1 MIGTILLIVVAVVLL
16 AVLLWWLIVTTEG
29 VYLGRAV
36 VIWLYDIYARRY
48 DNIKQ
53 FQPQYEHWLVA
64 APLMEMIAP
73 LRAPLVLD
81 VATGTGRLPEAMLS
95 HMDFQGRVIGVD
107 LSRKMLQFAADKL
120 SVRTN
125 QVSLLWGP
133 AEQLPF
139 EDDLFDIVTC
149 LESLEFMRDP
159 AGVLCEMI
167 RVLRPGGMLFISNR
181 INVKFMPG
189 KVFDSERLTE
199 MLEACGVH
207 DVDIEPWQEDYQR
220 VWGMKA
226 GDSSPTGARP
236 IWEVLCCPYD
246 QTLFRQDADGR
257 FQCECGHDLNENAED
272 GIIDLFPLYS

>member
-1 MIGTILLIVVAVVLL
+1 MILIVVVVLVAL
-16 AVLLWWLIVTTEG
+16 AALLWWLIVTTEG

-36 VIWLYDIYARRY
+36 VIWLYDVYARRY

-64 APLMEMIAP
+64 APLMKMIAS

-81 VATGTGRLPEAMLS
+81 VATGTGRLPEALLS
-95 HMDFQGRVIGVD
+95 HIEFQGRVVGLD
-107 LSRKMLQFAADKL
+107 LSRKMLQIAAEKL

-125 QVSLLWGP
+125 QVSLIWGP
-133 AEQLPF
+133 AEALPF

-167 RVLRPGGMLFISNR
+167 RVLRPGGVLFISNR

-189 KVFDSERLTE
+189 KIFDKERLIE
-199 MLEACGVH
+199 ILAMCGVYE
-207 DVDIEPWQEDYQR
+207 VDIEPWQEDYQR
-220 VWGMKA
+220 VWGMKT
-226 GDSSPTGARP
+226 GQSPPTGARL
-236 IWEVLCCPYD
+236 IWEILRCPHD
-246 QTLFRQDADGR
+246 HTRFQRVADIR
-257 FQCECGHDLNENAED
+257 FQCECGHDLTQIDED
-272 GIIDLFPLYS
+272 GIINLFPLYA